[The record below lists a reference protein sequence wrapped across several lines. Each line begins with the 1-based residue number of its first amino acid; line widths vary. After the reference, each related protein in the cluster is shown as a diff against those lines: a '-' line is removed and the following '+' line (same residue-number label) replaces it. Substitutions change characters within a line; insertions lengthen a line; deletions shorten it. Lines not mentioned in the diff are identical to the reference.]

1 MIVSPFLFQNQLLM
15 EELIM
20 NTFDKMT
27 FKLLLA
33 TSIHEKED
41 GYVVNEIFSRF
52 PSIQELLEVTEEELL
67 QINGIGKVKAKQ
79 IIAALKLARMNPTP
93 VENRFTI
100 RSPED
105 AYNYL
110 KDMAY
115 LTQEHFVVLGL
126 NTKNEV
132 QFRET
137 VFIGSLNA
145 SIVHPREC
153 FKHLIRRSCAS
164 AIVAHNHPSG
174 QPDPSREDIDVTKR
188 LSEAGKIMGCE
199 ILDHIIIGAEKY
211 VSLKEKGYL

>member
-1 MIVSPFLFQNQLLM
+1 MK
-15 EELIM
+15 

-33 TSIHEKED
+33 TTMREKED
-41 GYVVNEIFSRF
+41 GYVVSEIFNRY

-67 QINGIGKVKAKQ
+67 SIKGIGKVKAKQ
-79 IIAALKLARMNPTP
+79 IVAALKLARMQPNP
-93 VENRFTI
+93 VEDRFTI
-100 RSPED
+100 RSPKD
-105 AYNYL
+105 AYTFL
-110 KDMAY
+110 KDMQY

-132 QFRET
+132 LFRET

-145 SIVHPREC
+145 SIVHPRET

-174 QPDPSREDIDVTKR
+174 NSQPSKEDIDVTKR
-188 LSEAGKIMGCE
+188 LNEVGKVVGID
-199 ILDHIIIGAEKY
+199 IIDHIIVGQEQY
-211 VSLKEKGYL
+211 TSLKEKGYL

>member
-1 MIVSPFLFQNQLLM
+1 MN
-15 EELIM
+15 

-27 FKLLLA
+27 FKVLLA
-33 TSIHEKED
+33 ITMREKED
-41 GYVVNEIFSRF
+41 GYVVSEIFNRY

-67 QINGIGKVKAKQ
+67 LIKGIGKVKAKQ
-79 IIAALKLARMNPTP
+79 IIAALKLARMQPNPS
-93 VENRFTI
+93 EDRFTI

-105 AYNYL
+105 AYRYL

-132 QFRET
+132 MFKET

-153 FKHLIRRSCAS
+153 VR
-164 AIVAHNHPSG
+164 P
-174 QPDPSREDIDVTKR
+174 
-188 LSEAGKIMGCE
+188 
-199 ILDHIIIGAEKY
+199 
-211 VSLKEKGYL
+211 